1 MSDRKPSKGLVFFL
15 SYIAPIIAIFIIF
28 IVVAAVKDMFGML
41 D

>member
-1 MSDRKPSKGLVFFL
+1 MSDREPNKRLVFFL
-15 SYIAPIIAIFIIF
+15 SYIAPIIAIFVIF